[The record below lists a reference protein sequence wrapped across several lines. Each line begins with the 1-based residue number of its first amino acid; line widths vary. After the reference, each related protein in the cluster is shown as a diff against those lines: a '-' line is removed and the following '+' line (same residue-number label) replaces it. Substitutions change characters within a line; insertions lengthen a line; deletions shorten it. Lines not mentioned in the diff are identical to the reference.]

1 MDTKEFLHV
10 HLTSGDWWRMKKDDG
25 VCFIDYICRYFN
37 KNDHIQS
44 LEYDKILY
52 VEVHIQ
58 DLLYFENLFDKY
70 FLSSDYFLMILSGF
84 GKFMPCGRRRLK
96 LRLCVEQG
104 GIPVIL
110 DCRLSKTQNEF
121 SEQAFFKNAL

>member
-1 MDTKEFLHV
+1 MDTKEFLHAHRV
-10 HLTSGDWWRMKKDDG
+10 SDNWWRMKKSDG
-25 VCFIDYICRYFN
+25 VCIIDYICRYF
-37 KNDHIQS
+37 KENDHLQS

-58 DLLYFENLFDKY
+58 DLLYFEDLFDKY
-70 FLSSDYFLMILSGF
+70 FLSSDYFLMALSDYR
-84 GKFMPCGRRRLK
+84 KFMPYGKRRLK

-110 DCRLSKTQNEF
+110 DCRLPKIQDEF
-121 SEQAFFKNAL
+121 SEQALFKNVF